1 MSQWP
6 TDEKLARLG
15 RMKFCAPFSL
25 FAFLTIQSFGQLPD
39 GIVDTQD
46 PSGSPPTPAESL
58 ELITVPEDFSVS
70 LFAGEPDVAQPIA
83 IEYDDRGRLWVLESF
98 SYIEWKRTGKDRL
111 LIFED
116 TDNDGHF
123 DKRTVFWDKGNHTSG
138 FQIGHGGVWL
148 CDAPELLFIPD
159 SDRDDVPD
167 SAPTVALDGWT
178 TEAEHNFFNGLKW
191 GPDGWL
197 YGRHG
202 IKKPSK
208 VGKPGTA
215 DEARVDLSCSIWR
228 YHPVKERFEVWAEG
242 TVNPWGLDW
251 NEEGEGFIN
260 TSVIDHLWHLVPG
273 ARYERSAGQVST
285 PHSYALMEP
294 TSDHRHWSG
303 GQTGRKDFTGN
314 DEAGGGHSHSG
325 MMIYQADSWPAK
337 YRGRAFFSNVLGQRI
352 NTDHL
357 QRKGSVWTASHGD
370 DFLHSSSPWFRAVDL
385 CQGPYGEMMMAEW
398 TDFGECHD
406 RDGIHRSS
414 GRIYEVWYG
423 ARPEKKPFDVA
434 AMSTESLIEL
444 MFHENVWWR
453 RHALR
458 NLHERANRPRY
469 SQPLFS
475 KTSKQRLIEK
485 AKTGSVTHA
494 ISAVQALHALRSLS
508 AELATEIYD
517 SCFTSGK
524 QKERAPIRIHLLTL
538 ILTEDV
544 PAADQVKWLQD
555 AFTKETNQA
564 VFYRMAALLQRIP
577 LELRWNAAE
586 ALTRVNIDEKDRNF
600 ALMRWYG
607 FEPLVETNP
616 DRAIKIALESRHPWL
631 SRSIARRAVS
641 SDSLT
646 TVIAALQNGKIE
658 IQTLNAMLL
667 GLLDALPA
675 QAKTPKGWNSLFPI
689 LKDLEDPAVLTQAFQ
704 LALRFGD
711 PSGEEELLERIL
723 ADSTPKEERRDYFG
737 MLVSARSKNI
747 SGRLSELE
755 KFPELT
761 LDAIRAEGI
770 FATGKSASR
779 LLSLLAEEKNPATSA
794 RATAIFETLAARE
807 DFADALVEAILAGNV
822 KKELLPAYVA
832 RQVMLVTSQKK
843 AFTEMLGIDQ
853 KDASKKAS
861 LISTWKNRLSE
872 EYLAH
877 GDPAEGREV
886 YRRIC
891 SACHQLY
898 GEGGEIGPDLTGSG
912 RANLDYFL
920 INVLFPSEDVSPNY
934 RLVTLSLKNGR
945 TLVGNIVEENEK
957 VIIFR
962 QVGQVER
969 IDISEVTSRQVSD
982 ASLMPPGLLDSLRRE
997 DVRDLFTYLRT
1008 SKPLSK

>member
-1 MSQWP
+1 
-6 TDEKLARLG
+6 
-15 RMKFCAPFSL
+15 MKVFAPFSL
-25 FAFLTIQSFGQLPD
+25 VAFLTIQSFGQLPE

-46 PSGSPPTPAESL
+46 PSGSPPSPAESL
-58 ELITVPEDFSVS
+58 ELITVPEGFSVS

-159 SDRDDVPD
+159 TDRDDVPD
-167 SAPTVALDGWT
+167 GAPRVVLDGWT

-208 VGKPGTA
+208 VGKPGTPA
-215 DEARVDLSCSIWR
+215 EERIDLSCSIWR
-228 YHPVKERFEVWAEG
+228 FHPVKERFEVWAEG

-260 TSVIDHLWHLVPG
+260 TSVIDHFWHLVPG

-314 DEAGGGHSHSG
+314 DEAGGGHSHCG

-337 YRGRAFFSNVLGQRI
+337 YRGQVFFSNVLGQRI
-352 NTDHL
+352 NMDHL
-357 QRKGSVWTASHGD
+357 QRKGSAWTASHGN
-370 DFLHSSSPWFRAVDL
+370 DFLQSSSPWFRGVDL
-385 CQGPYGEMMMAEW
+385 SQGPHGEMMMAEW

-406 RDGIHRSS
+406 RDGVHRSS

-423 ARPEKKPFDVA
+423 DRATRKPFDVA
-434 AMSTESLIEL
+434 GESTESLIGL

-458 NLHERANRPRY
+458 NLHERAANLSD
-469 SQPLFS
+469 SQSLLDE
-475 KTSKQRLIEK
+475 KAKYLLIEK
-485 AKTGSVTHA
+485 AKNGSIPDA
-494 ISAVQALHALRSLS
+494 ISAIQALHATQLPSDEWVAQIYEASFS
-508 AELATEIYD
+508 AVNAVD
-517 SCFTSGK
+517 
-524 QKERAPIRIHLLTL
+524 RAPLRTHLLTL
-538 ILTEDV
+538 VLTEEA
-544 PAADQVKWLQD
+544 PTIDQVKWIEE
-555 AFTKETNQA
+555 AITKETNQA
-564 VFYRMAALLQRIP
+564 VLYRMAALLQRIP

-586 ALTRVNIDEKDRNF
+586 ALTRIRIDGADRNF

-616 DRAIKIALESRHPWL
+616 DRAMKVAVESGHPWL
-631 SRSIARRAVS
+631 SQSIARRAVS
-641 SDSLT
+641 MDSLPA
-646 TVIAALQNGKIE
+646 VIAALQNGEVKKE
-658 IQTLNAMLL
+658 TLNALL
-667 GLLDALPA
+667 AGLLDALPA
-675 QAKTPKGWNSLFPI
+675 QAEMPEGWSSLFPI
-689 LKDLEDPAVLTQAFQ
+689 LKDLKDPTILTQAFQ

-723 ADSTPKEERRDYFG
+723 TDSTPKEERLDYFR
-737 MLVSARSKNI
+737 MLVSARSKTV
-747 SGRLSELE
+747 SGKLPELAE
-755 KFPELT
+755 FPELA

-770 FATGKSASR
+770 FATETSASR
-779 LLSLLAEEKNPATSA
+779 LLSLLAEEKSPPTSK
-794 RATAIFETLAARE
+794 RAIAIFETLAARE
-807 DFADALVEAILAGNV
+807 DFADALVEAILTGDV

-832 RQVMLVTSQKK
+832 RQVMLVSSQKN
-843 AFTEMLGIDQ
+843 AFTQFLGIDQ
-853 KDASKKAS
+853 KDATIKAS
-861 LISTWKNRLSE
+861 QISTWKKRLSE
-872 EYLAH
+872 EYLEH

-886 YRRIC
+886 YRRVC

-898 GEGGEIGPDLTGSG
+898 GEGGDIGPNLTGAG

-945 TLVGNIVEENEK
+945 TLVGNIAEENEN
-957 VIIFR
+957 VITFR

-969 IDISEVTSRQVSD
+969 IDTSEVASRQVSD
-982 ASLMPPGLLDSLRRE
+982 VSLMPPGLLDSLRRE

-1008 SKPLSK
+1008 TKPLSK